1 MIWGSETWNVV
12 KPPWPTN
19 PSVYD
24 MEART
29 RLGPLHP
36 TPGVCRGALR
46 LDDDL
51 DRRRL
56 GVTPPVHRTGR
67 DGAPTCPEGEN
78 PAELY
83 TTVSG
88 GDGAQATRSWITRV
102 SPHDLFEGKHIV
114 REGRGNP

>member
-1 MIWGSETWNVV
+1 
-12 KPPWPTN
+12 
-19 PSVYD
+19 
-24 MEART
+24 MEDRSIRVGGRSW
-29 RLGPLHP
+29 RLF
-36 TPGVCRGALR
+36 LR
-46 LDDDL
+46 LTSLPDKSGYPSRTVDDGDDDL